1 MPTLTRAVT
10 TLAVAGT
17 LGLGVGGIAAAAPSA
32 SAELGQHIAG
42 CAQEHLGQREAP
54 PAVTCTHD
62 GMTMS
67 FPTFGAMVQH
77 MQEMHGT

>member
-1 MPTLTRAVT
+1 MPTLTQAVT

-17 LGLGVGGIAAAAPSA
+17 LALAFGGSAAAASSPA
-32 SAELGQHIAG
+32 AELGQHVAS

-77 MQEMHGT
+77 MREMHA

>member
-1 MPTLTRAVT
+1 MPRR
-10 TLAVAGT
+10 TLAASLAAASAT
-17 LGLGVGGIAAAAPSA
+17 ALAFVGSSAAAPSPEA
-32 SAELGQHIAG
+32 DLGQHIAA
-42 CAQEHLGQREAP
+42 CAREHLGQRAGA

-77 MQEMHGT
+77 MREMCP